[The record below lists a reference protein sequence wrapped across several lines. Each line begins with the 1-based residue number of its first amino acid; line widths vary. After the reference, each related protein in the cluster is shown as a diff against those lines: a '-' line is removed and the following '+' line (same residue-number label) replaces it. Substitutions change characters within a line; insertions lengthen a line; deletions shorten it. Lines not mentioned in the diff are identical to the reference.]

1 MLNTQTLDKLHE
13 LNFTGM
19 IRALEEQDKDPE
31 IAALSFEERL
41 GLLIDRELSERESR
55 RLQRRLSQAKL
66 RQEACMEDVDS
77 RAPRGLD
84 KTLMATLATCAWI
97 AQHLNVLITGPT
109 GVGKSFIASALAHKA
124 CLEGYKA
131 LYVRL
136 PRLLDEVR
144 ISRGDG
150 SYAKRL
156 RALAKIDLVVLDDWG
171 LAKLTPDS
179 QRDLLEVL
187 DDRHGTRSTIVTS
200 QLPVDQWH
208 DAMPD
213 PTLADAILD
222 RLIHNAYRIELSGES
237 MRKRRSTLNQNA
249 QKN

>member
-1 MLNTQTLDKLHE
+1 GGDPLRRQPSDGACQHPRRRLLPQPVDPATMLNTQTLDKLHE

-31 IAALSFEERL
+31 IAALSFDERL
-41 GLLIDRELSERESR
+41 GLLIDRELSERDSR

-84 KTLMATLATCAWI
+84 KTLMATLATCVWI

-136 PRLLDEVR
+136 PRLLDDVR

-150 SYAKRL
+150 TYAKRL

-187 DDRHGTRSTIVTS
+187 RSEEHT
-200 QLPVDQWH
+200 
-208 DAMPD
+208 
-213 PTLADAILD
+213 
-222 RLIHNAYRIELSGES
+222 
-237 MRKRRSTLNQNA
+237 
-249 QKN
+249 